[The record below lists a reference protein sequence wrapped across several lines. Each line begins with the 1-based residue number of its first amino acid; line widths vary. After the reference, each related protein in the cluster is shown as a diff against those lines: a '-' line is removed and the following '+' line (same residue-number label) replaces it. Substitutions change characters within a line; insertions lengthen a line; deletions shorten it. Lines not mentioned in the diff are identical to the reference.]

1 MLGQFSAN
9 ASALG
14 YFYQARFALLLLL
27 GADVDAE
34 MSLERYDDIA
44 FEREG
49 TPKELL
55 QTKHHINYTGS
66 LTDASTDLWKT
77 LRVWSVAIKE
87 GGIEPSETIL
97 TLVTSGR
104 APEGSA
110 ASKLRPQNSQQ
121 RRDVDSALEAL
132 RKIPSSSKSET
143 NKAGYDAFT
152 ALMPEQQQALI
163 NSIYILDSSPNIID
177 AKDEILERL
186 KFSTRPQFLN
196 LVYERV
202 EGWWFD
208 RVVRHLSKN
217 SADPILYR
225 ELLAQINDIQEEY
238 FEDNLP
244 IEFLRAIG
252 PDESGLSEEQRI
264 FIQQL
269 RLVTVGE
276 PRIRRA
282 INDYYR
288 AFEQRSKWVRED
300 LLDVGELELYEERLI
315 DEWGRLH
322 EAMKE
327 DLPEGATEE
336 QMQREGR
343 ALFNLFDSHK
353 EIHIRPRCTEP
364 YVMRGSYHIL
374 ANKLRVG
381 WHAEFLARLSA
392 LLAAH

>member
-1 MLGQFSAN
+1 MSGQFSAN

-14 YFYQARFALLLLL
+14 YFYQARYALLLLL

-44 FEREG
+44 FEQEG

-55 QTKHHINYTGS
+55 QTKHQINYTGS
-66 LTDASTDLWKT
+66 LSDASTDLWKT
-77 LRVWSVAIKE
+77 LRVWSEAITNGK
-87 GGIEPSETIL
+87 IEPSETIL
-97 TLVTSGR
+97 SLVTTGR
-104 APEGSA
+104 ANDGSA
-110 ASKLRPQNSQQ
+110 ASKLRPHTAQQ
-121 RRDVDSALEAL
+121 PRDIDAALEAIRGVPL
-132 RKIPSSSKSET
+132 SSKSES
-143 NKAGYDAFT
+143 NKPAYDAFL
-152 ALMPEQQQALI
+152 ALTLEQQHALV
-163 NSIYILDSSPNIID
+163 NNIYVLDSSPNILD
-177 AKDEILERL
+177 TKDQILEKL
-186 KFSTRPQFLN
+186 KFSTRRQFLN
-196 LVYERV
+196 QVYERV

-208 RVVRHLSKN
+208 RVVKHLSRT
-217 SADPILYR
+217 SSDPILYR

-244 IEFLRAIG
+244 IEFLRAIAPEEG
-252 PDESGLSEEQRI
+252 ELSEEQRI

-276 PRIRRA
+276 PRIRKA

-300 LLDVGELELYEERLI
+300 LLDVGELEQYEETLI
-315 DEWGRLH
+315 DEWERLH

-327 DLPEGATEE
+327 DLPAGATEE
-336 QMQREGR
+336 QKQKEGK

-353 EIHIRPRCTEP
+353 EIHIRPRCTQP

-381 WHAEFLARLSA
+381 WHVEFLTRLSA
-392 LLAAH
+392 LLTN